1 MDKLALTTCI
11 FEEEEEEE
19 DEVGVSLLGQEE
31 EPTTTSSITQEVVN
45 MDNSESDSR
54 PKKLNDDDNV
64 EIPETAHQISKGN
77 IIFCILSYFV
87 FSILFVTFYLFL
99 AFYW

>member
-11 FEEEEEEE
+11 FEEEEEED
-19 DEVGVSLLGQEE
+19 DEVSVSLLGQEE
-31 EPTTTSSITQEVVN
+31 GPTTSSITQEVVN

-54 PKKLNDDDNV
+54 PEKLYDDDNV

-77 IIFCILSYFV
+77 IIFGILSYFV
-87 FSILFVTFYLFL
+87 FDILFVTFYLFL

>member
-1 MDKLALTTCI
+1 LDKLALTTCI

-19 DEVGVSLLGQEE
+19 EVSVSLLGQEE
-31 EPTTTSSITQEVVN
+31 GPTTSSITQEVVN